1 MMELSTDSDN
11 EIGSD
16 QTLNS
21 SQSSTSSSSFG
32 RASFEAIPASPPDS
46 HLCGKPHRSSGS
58 DWAAIRSASVRRKDG
73 LALRDFKLLRCIGSG
88 DIGRVYLCR
97 LPAGAGEPGASM
109 LYAMKVVD
117 KDALKL
123 KQKLGRAETEKAILK
138 MLDHPFL
145 PTLFAEFDASH
156 YSYVVMEFCS
166 GGDLH
171 TLRHRQPHKRFSPS
185 SARYIFVSHF

>member
-1 MMELSTDSDN
+1 MELSPDSDN

-21 SQSSTSSSSFG
+21 SQSSTSSSSDRCSSFG
-32 RASFEAIPASPPDS
+32 RASFEAIPASPPES
-46 HLCGKPHRSSGS
+46 HLCGKPHRASGS

-73 LALRDFKLLRCIGSG
+73 LALRDFKLLRRIGGG

-97 LPAGAGEPGASM
+97 LRAGAGEPGAS

-123 KQKLGRAETEKAILK
+123 KQKLERAETEKAILR

-156 YSYVVMEFCS
+156 YSCVVMEFCS

-185 SARYIFVSHF
+185 SAR